1 MPLENNGDGKDKHYA
16 EELRH
21 SIDEGDGADK
31 VSAQDP
37 AAVPLGTDSEAGGH
51 IPTSQEVKT
60 AMKEEPKPVSPEAQG
75 TEQFDQSYYA
85 EAQKRLLFLR

>member
-1 MPLENNGDGKDKHYA
+1 LKITA
-16 EELRH
+16 
-21 SIDEGDGADK
+21 ADK

-51 IPTSQEVKT
+51 TPTSQEVKT
-60 AMKEEPKPVSPEAQG
+60 AMKEEPVSPEAQG

-85 EAQKRLLFLR
+85 EAQKGLLFLR